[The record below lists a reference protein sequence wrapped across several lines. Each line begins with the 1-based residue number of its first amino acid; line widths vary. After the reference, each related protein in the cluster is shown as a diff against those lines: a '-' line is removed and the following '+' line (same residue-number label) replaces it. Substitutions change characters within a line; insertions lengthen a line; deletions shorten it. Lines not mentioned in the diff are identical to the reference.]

1 MIHRK
6 GTTVYNKGKKIKTFE
21 DEEDAESF
29 ANALSMMENN
39 ETNKVVE
46 QKTNKLFT
54 SINEFKQHLLSEGKE
69 FEYMLLSRLKMDC
82 KYFLGNG
89 NGNERNLWA
98 DNVND
103 HIEKM
108 KELYNSVDPKPEW
121 ISMEDI
127 EDFEIKMNDKLEE
140 VQNESK
146 HLVTES
152 NITQDDL
159 DYINETL
166 PDEKVVNRFFISY
179 YADNIGGKPVIVI
192 DVSGKRG
199 RPRDAYLT
207 ALRTNKPKLPSG
219 YKYVSGKAID
229 YKGEPV
235 TADSIKKD
243 DEYYDDRGYTDS
255 EFGGAV
261 LYEIEKTKTD
271 E

>member
-1 MIHRK
+1 MINRK

-21 DEEDAESF
+21 EEDDAESF

-69 FEYMLLSRLKMDC
+69 FEYMLLSRLQMDC

-166 PDEKVVNRFFISY
+166 PDEKTVNRFFISY
-179 YADNIGGKPVIVI
+179 YTDNIGGKPVIVI

-199 RPRDAYLT
+199 RPSDAYLM

-229 YKGEPV
+229 YNGEPV

-255 EFGGAV
+255 EFDGAV
-261 LYEIEKTKTD
+261 LYEIEKT
-271 E
+271 EN